1 MDNNMNN
8 QQTQYDQQQYGQPQY
23 GQQMQQP
30 YGQPQYGQQM
40 GQPYGQPQYGQPMG
54 QPMQPQGPSAVD
66 KFKKKVG
73 SVKGDFSARTGQLG
87 IGLWC
92 LLGLVGAM
100 LLVFAPFMNFATI
113 HVSEKIELEED
124 VEIKVSLADGFNM
137 FELSKISKTVDK
149 VIDVANDEYE
159 ADIDKDDIAD
169 ELDDT
174 DPDDIVEMIE
184 WETDVEVDDAPFKEA
199 LGTARLGIKGRAPL
213 LLSPWLIIIAGILLF
228 VTTITKDKVIKL
240 VAASVPL
247 VCLLWLALCSSYFF
261 SIMGI
266 GAWALIIG
274 SGLGITSALK
284 DN

>member
-8 QQTQYDQQQYGQPQY
+8 QQTQYDQQPYGQPQY

-199 LGTARLGIKGRAPL
+199 LGTAHLGIKGRAPL